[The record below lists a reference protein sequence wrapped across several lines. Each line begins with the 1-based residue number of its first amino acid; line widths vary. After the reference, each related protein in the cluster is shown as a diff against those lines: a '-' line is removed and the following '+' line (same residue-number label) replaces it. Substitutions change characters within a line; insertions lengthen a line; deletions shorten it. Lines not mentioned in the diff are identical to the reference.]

1 MYDTDTDIYRYRKQN
16 LKGNDRAVVDELERI
31 KGEILSRDNIEEY
44 LNQKFTGASIAGMLV
59 REQLSNFMEF
69 LKTQWDYRICDKI
82 IDSIDGYAEQPETEY
97 EEMKK
102 E

>member
-1 MYDTDTDIYRYRKQN
+1 MYDANVYSKKN
-16 LKGNDRAVVDELERI
+16 LKGNDRAVVEELEKI

-44 LNQKFTGASIAGMLV
+44 LKKHFAGASIAGMLV
-59 REQLSNFMEF
+59 REQLANFVEF

-82 IDSIDGYAEQPETEY
+82 IDSIDGYEEQPETEY

>member
-1 MYDTDTDIYRYRKQN
+1 MYDTAVYSKDN
-16 LKGNDRAVVDELERI
+16 LNSKDKAVVNELEKI

-44 LNQKFTGASIAGMLV
+44 LEQKFSGASIAGMLV

-82 IDSIDGYAEQPETEY
+82 IDSIDGYAEQSESEY

>member
-1 MYDTDTDIYRYRKQN
+1 MYDTDINRYRKQN